1 MMKDKFNEWRDQLI
15 SLENAW
21 DARQFL
27 CTISTIGHVF
37 VDFSRFLSIDVSCDD
52 VCVSDLI
59 HKIISK
65 YVRK

>member
-1 MMKDKFNEWRDQLI
+1 MEKFENWKDEFLSIK
-15 SLENAW
+15 NAW

-37 VDFSRFLSIDVSCDD
+37 VDFSRFLSIDVSYND
-52 VCVSDLI
+52 VCISDLI
-59 HKIISK
+59 HKIMSK

>member
-1 MMKDKFNEWRDQLI
+1 MEKFENWKSELI
-15 SLENAW
+15 SFKNAW

-37 VDFSRFLSIDVSCDD
+37 VDFSKFLLIDVSCDD

-59 HKIISK
+59 HKIMSK